1 MLEIFAGSC
10 RLSKACRGLGLEAV
24 AVDHTSQRSENF
36 PIFHADLTNDEDV
49 RRVIEYVDV
58 EAGNLLHA
66 HFAPACGTA
75 SRARGRPIPGEDPSK
90 GPQPLRSEAY
100 PDGLPNLPPNQ
111 QERVDK
117 ANKCYAAT
125 AILVRH
131 LIALGVSVSIENPKN
146 SFFWLC
152 TPIKGLLEDFG
163 HLHFSYFDHCMHGG
177 KRDKRTAW
185 WSWNPRRPSDDLFS
199 SLQLDCNKSHA
210 HAPWR
215 PYKDAKGQTIFPTAE
230 EAAYPQLLCDRIAS
244 ILKSE
249 AESFGFVFFDDLHGQ
264 LKEVNNA
271 AARQLFT
278 TQPRGQKLRPLVS
291 EYGYYVPL
299 LAKVDDENSIS
310 KFLTELPK
318 GAKVCHRKVFPR
330 GVLRDDILKKH
341 ADVRFSDS
349 WSEQEPCELLHFGVP
364 REPADFLKEA
374 VEKGHP
380 RDIIAQ
386 VPPMVRPA
394 LESLIRGNLAERF
407 QKRANF
413 MKRWLR
419 RSLELHEEEKA
430 LHEGLPDH
438 LKKILGGKRLL
449 LWKEILL
456 DLGYPDASVV
466 DDMVSGFALTGWAPT
481 TGIFRPDVRKPS
493 LSVQQLVN
501 MSPGLNASVLQSI

>member
-1 MLEIFAGSC
+1 MYEVLEARAWSPQVPLSLSQPPASPAVSDPGKPVDTNAPKSASLEEGPSSLAPAVTEGSCTGATNSRCIVLEIFAGSC

-100 PDGLPNLPPNQ
+100 LDGLPNLPPNQ

-185 WSWNPRRPSDDLFS
+185 WSWNSRRPSNDLFS

-210 HAPWR
+210 HAPWKA
-215 PYKDAKGQTIFPTAE
+215 YKDAKGQTIFPTAE

-271 AARQLFT
+271 AAKQLFT

-291 EYGYYVPL
+291 E
-299 LAKVDDENSIS
+299 
-310 KFLTELPK
+310 
-318 GAKVCHRKVFPR
+318 
-330 GVLRDDILKKH
+330 
-341 ADVRFSDS
+341 
-349 WSEQEPCELLHFGVP
+349 
-364 REPADFLKEA
+364 
-374 VEKGHP
+374 
-380 RDIIAQ
+380 
-386 VPPMVRPA
+386 
-394 LESLIRGNLAERF
+394 
-407 QKRANF
+407 
-413 MKRWLR
+413 
-419 RSLELHEEEKA
+419 
-430 LHEGLPDH
+430 
-438 LKKILGGKRLL
+438 
-449 LWKEILL
+449 
-456 DLGYPDASVV
+456 
-466 DDMVSGFALTGWAPT
+466 
-481 TGIFRPDVRKPS
+481 
-493 LSVQQLVN
+493 
-501 MSPGLNASVLQSI
+501 